1 MKSEII
7 QPSSLVI
14 DTGLLDYLAPDTA
27 KAYTRLGAF
36 HSLLTH
42 ACSFTSSTCR
52 FGQQFDL
59 TPGQFVVTI
68 SDLAKEWHWSRGAV
82 RRFIDNLCQLGQL
95 EVTSYVKCAVV
106 DVVSL
111 RFKWS
116 DGHHPFAAF
125 NCYTDF
131 ANRLALADQSP
142 ETKVFCPS
150 MPDLSGIDIDTPYV
164 DVTGKELYSLAQ
176 RRHAAFATQDL
187 LVALTKASL
196 ASVYSPKV
204 EKSVLDVYH
213 EVCDGDREKFNALVA
228 DLFKS
233 PGDPFFDEA
242 QEIFGGWIDRTEQFL
257 SLASSRL
264 LGTPS
269 DQVVG
274 NVSKK
279 PKNASKIA
287 SDEVDG
293 EL

>member
-7 QPSSLVI
+7 QPTSLVI

-27 KAYTRLGAF
+27 KAYSRLGAF
-36 HSLLTH
+36 HSLLVH
-42 ACSFTSSTCR
+42 ACNFSSSSCR

-111 RFKWS
+111 RFKWA
-116 DGHHPFAAF
+116 DGHHPFSAI
-125 NCYTDF
+125 NCYTEL

-142 ETKVFCPS
+142 ESQVFCPV
-150 MPDLSGIDIDTPYV
+150 MPDLRGIDIDTPFV
-164 DVTGKELYSLAQ
+164 DAAGKEIYSLAQ
-176 RRHAAFATQDL
+176 RRHVAFATQDL
-187 LVALTKASL
+187 LVELAKPLL

-204 EKSVLDVYH
+204 EKSMLDVYH
-213 EVCDGDREKFNALVA
+213 KVCGADREKFNAFVV

-233 PGDPFFDEA
+233 PGHPLFDEA

-264 LGTPS
+264 IGTSS
-269 DQVVG
+269 DHVAKDG
-274 NVSKK
+274 FKK
-279 PKNASKIA
+279 PKNASETA
-287 SDEVDG
+287 SDDG
-293 EL
+293 HD